1 MKKRFRR
8 KWKRIVVTILLVSIC
23 TACGKAQEDH
33 MAADIA
39 DRAALGSEQA
49 VEMEAAVRTVGESVT
64 DGEEAVQTAE
74 ASAIEETETSESGE
88 STTTEMSE
96 DENKEAGWDVDFEIK
111 REAYHCNEER
121 NDINI
126 YYPQLTGFAD
136 AAKEERIN
144 ALIEEDAKKWIGE
157 TNKEGDDSLYSLD
170 LDYEVKFLNDRM
182 ISILYKGRRG
192 YFMPKDAKLRG
203 KAVATTI
210 DMEEEKV
217 IALKDIADVSKL
229 GDMLLADKFKNIT
242 MWDGSILEVEAST
255 VIAIYEDGLEADL
268 QERHSWYTDGGHFII
283 VLADPKFSDY
293 LEYSIDIESV
303 SHILDETFLK
313 KLE

>member
-39 DRAALGSEQA
+39 DRAALGAEQA

-64 DGEEAVQTAE
+64 NGEEAVQTAE
-74 ASAIEETETSESGE
+74 TSAIEETETSESGE
-88 STTTEMSE
+88 STATEMSE

-111 REAYHCNEER
+111 REAYHYNEER

-126 YYPQLTGFAD
+126 YYPQLTGFGD
-136 AAKEERIN
+136 AIKEERIN
-144 ALIEEDAKKWIGE
+144 ALIEENAKKWIGE
-157 TNKEGDDSLYSLD
+157 TNKEGDDSLYCLN
-170 LDYEVKFLNDRM
+170 LDYKVKFLNDRI
-182 ISILYKGRRG
+182 ISILYKGGHG
-192 YFMPKDAKLRG
+192 YITAGHGYPA

-217 IALKDIADVSKL
+217 IALKDIITDFSEL
-229 GDMLLADKFKNIT
+229 SDMLLADKFESIT
-242 MWDGSILEVEAST
+242 RWEGMEGIEFSRTYESKGRVEQDLT
-255 VIAIYEDGLEADL
+255 EAKR
-268 QERHSWYTDGGHFII
+268 QWYTNGDHLII
-283 VLADPKFSDY
+283 IFEKFNDY
-293 LEYSIDIESV
+293 DEYSISIGSV
-303 SHILDETFLK
+303 SQILDETFLK